1 MTAEDRIRATI
12 MEQER
17 ARARQDA
24 AAASEVIDLAELA
37 AMTKPIREQ
46 LGWARHEVVQLIDAR
61 NNAATKEERGD
72 ARHRLPAA
80 RARRD
85 LYKAILSDV
94 QAVIESEGGTV
105 LSPFARE
112 FLETQVEVKDV
123 TPVAD
128 SCRTVDVD
136 GAAVRVHG
144 SVEMTEQAREYFTQV
159 VRAAI
164 AKAGAD
170 EIGGVK

>member
-61 NNAATKEERGD
+61 NNAATKEERGE
-72 ARHRLPAA
+72 AKHRLPAA

-94 QAVIESEGGTV
+94 QTVIESEGGTR

-112 FLETQVEVKDV
+112 FLETQVVVKTVEPDRP
-123 TPVAD
+123 TTVAAM
-128 SCRTVDVD
+128 
-136 GAAVRVHG
+136 AAVAALMR
-144 SVEMTEQAREYFTQV
+144 SAAEARRTD
-159 VRAAI
+159 RPM
-164 AKAGAD
+164 D
-170 EIGGVK
+170 GGVFR

>member
-12 MEQER
+12 LEQER
-17 ARARQDA
+17 ARARQA
-24 AAASEVIDLAELA
+24 AAAAAAAADKIDLAELA

-61 NNAATKEERGD
+61 HNATTKEERGD

-94 QAVIESEGGTV
+94 QTVIESEGGTR

-112 FLETQVEVKDV
+112 FLEMQVEVK
-123 TPVAD
+123 
-128 SCRTVDVD
+128 TVRPEVKVVVVIDD
-136 GAAVRVHG
+136 AG
-144 SVEMTEQAREYFTQV
+144 RERMAQV

-164 AKAGAD
+164 AKAKAD
-170 EIGGVK
+170 EIGGAR